1 MGFFDHESEERKQ
14 YEDFNDFAPIREHKS
29 KISHE
34 LISGAAAY
42 EAAKSWEDHKKR
54 NGEPEDHAK
63 AKEIAAGIAGAFV
76 DRMVETHGLDYIDR
90 EKAKREA
97 RERVESAI
105 DSNGY

>member
-1 MGFFDHESEERKQ
+1 MKISTISPLSENISQ
-14 YEDFNDFAPIREHKS
+14 S
-29 KISHE
+29 GISHE